1 MRALALGLAAM
12 VVQVGL
18 AQIAPALATEP
29 VEVRYDIFWGGF
41 HAAQAQI
48 IRAPD
53 DSRLSV
59 QATGVMENL
68 SAFVLEAETRQR
80 QFTSQSRSHRMESVL
95 EVDFTGP
102 PRTVIDHVRRTDGED
117 SEPRPP
123 VPEALKAGTLDP
135 LTALMEASER
145 ALTAAP
151 GEIFIVPVF
160 DGRNRY
166 NVRIELTGPK
176 SADVAG
182 RRIDGIGATLEFK
195 PLAGFRPRS
204 REMWDGA
211 KFSVLLDPATGL
223 PARIVSESFTV
234 GTVISAVP
242 LERKAG
248 G

>member
-1 MRALALGLAAM
+1 MRALALVLVLAGIGPTLAA
-12 VVQVGL
+12 
-18 AQIAPALATEP
+18 EP
-29 VEVRYDIFWGGF
+29 VEVRYDVFWGGF

-53 DSRLSV
+53 DSRLLV
-59 QATGVMENL
+59 QATGVMESL

-80 QFTSQSRSHRMESVL
+80 QFTSQSRSHRMESLL

-102 PRTVIDHVRRTDGED
+102 PRTIIDHVRRTDGED

-123 VPEALKAGTLDP
+123 VPEEMKAGSLDP
-135 LTALMEASER
+135 LTALMQASER
-145 ALTAAP
+145 ILTAPP
-151 GEIFIVPVF
+151 GETFTVPVF

-166 NVRIELTGPK
+166 DVEITVTGPK
-176 SADVAG
+176 STDVAG
-182 RRIDGIGATLEFK
+182 RRIDGVAATLEFK

-204 REMWDGA
+204 REMWNGA
-211 KFSVLLDPATGL
+211 TFTALLDPATGL

-242 LERKAG
+242 AVRKVG